1 MKQFKGFKPEAMQRI
16 AGTLGYQGDMQGF
29 NQYLNQNP
37 DKMQQM
43 GMYQQKALQMVNGG
57 MVQNFAN
64 GGDVDYSQ
72 YFDQE
77 GRLRKS
83 DGSLVPTFSQ
93 TRPDATTSASTVSA
107 SGSGQLSDMN
117 KFNQANQ
124 NAMKMGTGNPQSAT
138 YQASL
143 GPAATDQQVT
153 DTQLTEQ
160 AATGLVDP
168 RLQAT
173 QVTPEQ
179 MAAQQ
184 KEQRRVDTLAGAKAK
199 ETKDTTGQ
207 EVFEKPDLDPIN
219 MGYKPTPE
227 QIAEQKRINDAM
239 QKQFGEKGNP
249 DNFIPDFQSKI
260 DALVAAKDFKGAEA
274 LGQQLQN
281 NPAYKAFQ
289 KETDDYYKQLVQP
302 VEDEEPDYSTYFDD
316 QGIQRNIDGSVVKK
330 EVEKISRSPIVLN
343 TPDGSFT
350 FSSKVSGT
358 DSGNIYTIK
367 DSTGRPVATLEGE
380 EAFRKWAIDNNASAY
395 DPTKGAPEKVNTDE
409 MLEGLSWANHSQK
422 GIDMLLESGKLPSD
436 EMFIKTTNP
445 DGTESLTPD
454 PSKYTVSGGEENWIF
469 TFEDGTSTVVNRY
482 DLKKAK
488 KTLADEIT
496 PVISKLKESG
506 FEEKTKT
513 FKSNQDSYRK
523 YITDES
529 EKGVTTDIEN
539 IEKEYNKTVK
549 NIESKKLEV
558 SRLTALA
565 KKDPDTTLLDDE
577 GKPKLDEDGNEIRV
591 NSYYQELLDKKVEE
605 LADDMERQ
613 ADLAPVYQSTQRT
626 VKDLTKERFQD
637 PASAIT
643 EEAGTKVIADKID
656 VQPDQFIEKGTGQLD
671 SVAQG
676 DTTAAKAFD
685 ADAPDTVSEQTYD
698 GREITDTAEEKLK
711 KLEAQTQDTLTRE
724 VVGQK
729 GDLRYDSKADE
740 SLKVAED
747 RILKAINPT
756 DLEVTANQL
765 AEVKGKDLKAIEAS
779 ISVSDRLKKIVAQT
793 RTVDPKEL
801 PPPATISDNIMRS
814 VQAIKE
820 TDAGLSQET
829 TEYIAAKAE
838 AFTVSSGTLAV
849 AMQGDVTAQATVQ
862 GQLSELMK
870 SFDNGTP
877 AWAAGAMRTANAVML
892 SRGMGNSSMAAAAIV
907 QAAMESAIPI
917 AKQDAQVYA
926 EMGMANLDN
935 QQKVSLANAAAQ
947 QGLSLQN
954 LSNEQQ
960 MNLQNSAQAFDL
972 QKVNLSNRQSVELA
986 NSQIRA
992 TLQGKVLDNTQQSN
1006 IVTAA
1011 RYAEQANINLSN
1023 KQQAVLQDNVGALQT
1038 NLADAGAKQQSYITS
1053 ANLASALQGQ
1063 VLTNDQ
1069 QVAISKAA
1077 RYSDAANLNFTS
1089 DQQEILHNSS
1099 LMQSIGLAELNTTE
1113 AATLQNAANF
1123 ASLDIAELSNAQQA
1137 QVLNAQN
1144 FLQLDLANLSNEQ
1157 QVAIFKAQAIQQTLL
1172 SDQAS
1177 ANASEQ
1183 FNATS
1188 EMQVDQFNANLKT
1201 QVEQFNKAQQTAIS
1215 QFNAGQDNA
1224 MEQFNVA
1231 QANAA
1236 DQFNAQNEL
1245 VIAQSNVTWRR
1256 EVATADT
1263 AAQNRANEIN
1273 AKNTL
1278 DIQNQAYDNMWQHYG
1293 DQMSNAYNSAE
1304 SEAGRASSYAIAQL
1318 SASAEA
1324 NKAAATRNA
1333 GNAKSLGNLAATI
1346 LTGDLSGGILKGLF

>member
-16 AGTLGYQGDMQGF
+16 AGTLGYQGDMGGF
-29 NQYLNQNP
+29 NDYLNQNP

-43 GMYQQKALQMVNGG
+43 GMYQQKALQMVKGG
-57 MVQNFAN
+57 MVQYFAN
-64 GGDVDYSQ
+64 GGNVDYTK
-72 YFDQE
+72 YFDDQ
-77 GRLRKS
+77 GILRNT
-83 DGSLVPTFSQ
+83 DGSKASQ
-93 TRPDATTSASTVSA
+93 SIAQPAVQAETQPAAQSAIQPVTE
-107 SGSGQLSDMN
+107 GQL
-117 KFNQANQ
+117 
-124 NAMKMGTGNPQSAT
+124 
-138 YQASL
+138 
-143 GPAATDQQVT
+143 
-153 DTQLTEQ
+153 
-160 AATGLVDP
+160 
-168 RLQAT
+168 
-173 QVTPEQ
+173 
-179 MAAQQ
+179 
-184 KEQRRVDTLAGAKAK
+184 RVDTLAGQQPVAQPVAQPVEQPVQKDVIQPALETIIDPREEIDPIQSPIETLPIDPIKELPIEQPILPDPDQYDPTTGPPKMKEGLREVVKDETIFDAEAYMDANPEVRESYEDGGRTPYDSYIKYGKAEGKEFPIDEIKLEELYPVYAKAK
-199 ETKDTTGQ
+199 KKFET
-207 EVFEKPDLDPIN
+207 E
-219 MGYKPTPE
+219 
-227 QIAEQKRINDAM
+227 
-239 QKQFGEKGNP
+239 
-249 DNFIPDFQSKI
+249 
-260 DALVAAKDFKGAEA
+260 
-274 LGQQLQN
+274 
-281 NPAYKAFQ
+281 
-289 KETDDYYKQLVQP
+289 
-302 VEDEEPDYSTYFDD
+302 EDIY
-316 QGIQRNIDGSVVKK
+316 RNY
-330 EVEKISRSPIVLN
+330 L
-343 TPDGSFT
+343 
-350 FSSKVSGT
+350 
-358 DSGNIYTIK
+358 
-367 DSTGRPVATLEGE
+367 GE
-380 EAFRKWAIDNNASAY
+380 E
-395 DPTKGAPEKVNTDE
+395 
-409 MLEGLSWANHSQK
+409 
-422 GIDMLLESGKLPSD
+422 
-436 EMFIKTTNP
+436 TT
-445 DGTESLTPD
+445 
-454 PSKYTVSGGEENWIF
+454 
-469 TFEDGTSTVVNRY
+469 
-482 DLKKAK
+482 
-488 KTLADEIT
+488 
-496 PVISKLKESG
+496 
-506 FEEKTKT
+506 
-513 FKSNQDSYRK
+513 
-523 YITDES
+523 
-529 EKGVTTDIEN
+529 KGVTTDIEN
-539 IEKEYNKTVK
+539 IEEEYNKTVR
-549 NIESKKLEV
+549 NIQSKKLEV
-558 SRLTALA
+558 SRLTVLA

-577 GKPKLDEDGNEIRV
+577 GKPQLDKDGNEIKV
-591 NSYYQELLDKKVEE
+591 NSYYQELLDNKVEE

-613 ADLAPVYQSTQRT
+613 ADLAPVYQSTQKT
-626 VKDLTKERFQD
+626 VKDLTKDRYTAKVGD
-637 PASAIT
+637 PDFAIS
-643 EEAGTKVIADKID
+643 EDKGTKVIADKINVED
-656 VQPDQFIEKGTGQLD
+656 NQFIKEGTGQLD

-711 KLEAQTQDTLTRE
+711 KLKAQTQDTLTRE
-724 VVGQK
+724 VVGQE
-729 GDLRYDSKADE
+729 GDLRDDSKADE

-756 DLEVTANQL
+756 DLEVTTSQL
-765 AEVKGKDLKAIEAS
+765 ADVKGKDLKAIEAS

-907 QAAMESAIPI
+907 QAAMESALPI
-917 AKQDAQVYA
+917 ATQDAQVYA
-926 EMGMANLDN
+926 AMGMANLDN

-960 MNLQNSAQAFDL
+960 MNLQNSVQAFDL

-986 NSQIRA
+986 NSTIRA

-1011 RYAEQANINLSN
+1011 RYAEQGNINLSN

-1069 QVAISKAA
+1069 QVAISNAA

-1099 LMQSIGLAELNTTE
+1099 LMQSIGLAELSSSQS
-1113 AATLQNAANF
+1113 ATLQNAANF

-1157 QVAIFKAQAIQQTLL
+1157 QVAIFKAQAVQQTLL

-1231 QANAA
+1231 QSNAA

-1245 VIAQSNVTWRR
+1245 VIAQSNATWRR

-1293 DQMSNAYNSAE
+1293 DQMDNAYKSAE
-1304 SEAGRASSYAIAQL
+1304 NEADRAGNYAIAQL
-1318 SASAEA
+1318 QATTAQNE
-1324 NKAAATRNA
+1324 AAATRNA
-1333 GNAKSLGNLAATI
+1333 GAAKSLGALAGTL
-1346 LTGDLSGGILKGLF
+1346 LTSDLSGGILGGLF

>member
-29 NQYLNQNP
+29 NEYLNQNP

-77 GRLRKS
+77 GRLRNN
-83 DGSLVPTFSQ
+83 DGSLVSASNQ
-93 TRPDATTSASTVSA
+93 TQSAATTPASTTP
-107 SGSGQLSDMN
+107 Q
-117 KFNQANQ
+117 
-124 NAMKMGTGNPQSAT
+124 MGTGDPRSAT

-143 GPAATDQQVT
+143 GPAGTPTETIAKDRDAPKIYQSADMVPIYDRQGNITGYGPSVTSDGTGVSQQPVKGM
-153 DTQLTEQ
+153 
-160 AATGLVDP
+160 ADP
-168 RLQAT
+168 RDTTADT
-173 QVTPEQ
+173 TTVTP
-179 MAAQQ
+179 AQT
-184 KEQRRVDTLAGAKAK
+184 RVDTLAGAKAK
-199 ETKDTTGQ
+199 AQQEQVTPVDTTTTTP
-207 EVFEKPDLDPIN
+207 VDTAITTVVEK
-219 MGYKPTPE
+219 
-227 QIAEQKRINDAM
+227 
-239 QKQFGEKGNP
+239 EK
-249 DNFIPDFQSKI
+249 
-260 DALVAAKDFKGAEA
+260 
-274 LGQQLQN
+274 
-281 NPAYKAFQ
+281 
-289 KETDDYYKQLVQP
+289 
-302 VEDEEPDYSTYFDD
+302 EPDYSTYFDD
-316 QGIQRNIDGSVVKK
+316 QGIQRNMDGSVVKK
-330 EVEKISRSPIVLN
+330 EVQKISRSPIVLN

-350 FSSKVSGT
+350 YSSTVSGT

-380 EAFRKWAIDNNASAY
+380 EEFRKWAIDNNASAY

-409 MLEGLSWANHSQK
+409 MLEGLSWAKHSQK

-436 EMFIKTTNP
+436 EMFIKTKNP
-445 DGTESLTPD
+445 DGTETLTPNPD
-454 PSKYTVSGGEENWIF
+454 KYEVSGGRENWIF

-482 DLKKAK
+482 DLSKAK
-488 KTLADEIT
+488 KTLANEIT

-506 FEEKTKT
+506 FEEKIKAFKT
-513 FKSNQDSYRK
+513 NQDEYRK
-523 YITDES
+523 YIADES
-529 EKGVTTDIEN
+529 ATGVTTDIEN
-539 IEKEYNKTVK
+539 IKEEYNKTVK

-558 SRLTALA
+558 SRLTVLA
-565 KKDPDTTLLDDE
+565 KKDPDTTLLDDK
-577 GKPKLDEDGNEIRV
+577 GKPQLDEDGNEIKV
-591 NSYYQELLDKKVEE
+591 NSYYQELLDNKVEE

-613 ADLAPVYQSTQRT
+613 ADLAPVYQSTQKT

-643 EEAGTKVIADKID
+643 EEAGTKVIADKIKVED
-656 VQPDQFIEKGTGQLD
+656 NQFIKEGTGQVD

-676 DTTAAKAFD
+676 VTSDAKSFD
-685 ADAPDTVSEQTYD
+685 ADASDTVSEQTYD
-698 GREITDTAEEKLK
+698 GKEITDTAEEKLK
-711 KLEAQTQDTLTRE
+711 NLEAQTQDTLTRE
-724 VVGQK
+724 VRGQK
-729 GDLRYDSKADE
+729 GDLRDDSKADE
-740 SLKVAED
+740 TLKVVED

-756 DLEVTANQL
+756 DLEVTTKQI
-765 AEVKGKDLKAIEAS
+765 AEVKGKDLKAIEAN
-779 ISVSDRLKKIVAQT
+779 IAVSDRLKKIVAQT
-793 RTVDPKEL
+793 STVDPKEL
-801 PPPATISDNIMRS
+801 PPPAKISDSIMRS
-814 VQAIKE
+814 VQAMKE
-820 TDAGLSQET
+820 TDTGLSDET
-829 TEYIAAKAE
+829 TDYIAAKME

-862 GQLSELMK
+862 GQLSSLMK

-877 AWAAGAMRTANAVML
+877 AWAAGAIRAANEAML
-892 SRGMGNSSMAAAAIV
+892 SRGMAASSMAAAAIV
-907 QAAMESAIPI
+907 QAAMESALPI
-917 AKQDAQVYA
+917 AQQDAQVYA
-926 EMGMANLDN
+926 AMGMANLDN

-960 MNLQNSAQAFDL
+960 MNLQNSVQAFDL

-986 NSQIRA
+986 NAQIR
-992 TLQGKVLDNTQQSN
+992 TSLQGKVLDNTQQSN
-1006 IVTAA
+1006 IITAA
-1011 RYAEQANINLSN
+1011 RYAEQANVNLSN
-1023 KQQAVLQDNVGALQT
+1023 KQQAVLQDNVGSLQT
-1038 NLADAGAKQQSYITS
+1038 NLANASNKQQSYITS

-1069 QVAISKAA
+1069 QVAINTAA

-1099 LMQSIGLAELNTTE
+1099 LMQSIGLAELNTTQ

-1123 ASLDIAELSNAQQA
+1123 ASMDMAELSNAQQA

-1157 QVAIFKAQAIQQTLL
+1157 QVAIFKAQAVQQTLL

-1177 ANASEQ
+1177 VNASEQ

-1188 EMQVDQFNANLKT
+1188 QMQVDQFNANLKT
-1201 QVEQFNKAQQTAIS
+1201 QVDQFNKAQQTAIS

-1231 QANAA
+1231 QSNAA

-1245 VIAQSNVTWRR
+1245 VIAQSNATWRR

-1293 DQMSNAYNSAE
+1293 DQMDNAYKSAE
-1304 SEAGRASSYAIAQL
+1304 SEADRASSYAIAQL
-1318 SASAEA
+1318 DADADA
-1324 NKAAATRNA
+1324 NAAAAVRNA
-1333 GNAKSLGNLAATI
+1333 GAAASLGQLAGTL
-1346 LTGDLSGGILKGLF
+1346 LTSDLSTGILGSFGLDS

>member
-1 MKQFKGFKPEAMQRI
+1 MQQFKGFKPEAMQRI

-77 GRLRKS
+77 GRLRNS

-93 TRPDATTSASTVSA
+93 TRPDATTPASTVPASGSNLPKAGDFAASKTSASTTP
-107 SGSGQLSDMN
+107 Q
-117 KFNQANQ
+117 
-124 NAMKMGTGNPQSAT
+124 MGTGDPQSDT
-138 YQASL
+138 YQDSL
-143 GPAATDQQVT
+143 GPAAVDKKSTLVKDS
-153 DTQLTEQ
+153 
-160 AATGLVDP
+160 ATSLVDP
-168 RLQAT
+168 RLEDT
-173 QVTPEQ
+173 QLPKDTTTVTP
-179 MAAQQ
+179 AQT
-184 KEQRRVDTLAGAKAK
+184 RVDTLAGAKAK
-199 ETKDTTGQ
+199 ETKYTTGQ
-207 EVFEKPDLDPIN
+207 EAFKPVDTTTTTPVDTAITPAVEEEEK
-219 MGYKPTPE
+219 
-227 QIAEQKRINDAM
+227 
-239 QKQFGEKGNP
+239 
-249 DNFIPDFQSKI
+249 
-260 DALVAAKDFKGAEA
+260 
-274 LGQQLQN
+274 
-281 NPAYKAFQ
+281 
-289 KETDDYYKQLVQP
+289 
-302 VEDEEPDYSTYFDD
+302 EPDYSTFFDD
-316 QGIQRNIDGSVVKK
+316 AGNERNMDGSLVTEGK
-330 EVEKISRSPIVLN
+330 EFRKITTYPTVFN
-343 TPDGSFT
+343 TADNSYSL
-350 FSSKVSGT
+350 SSYDSGT
-358 DSGNIYTIK
+358 DDGIIYTLK
-367 DSTGRPVATLEGE
+367 DSTGRPLETEFKGMQE
-380 EAFRKWAIDNNASAY
+380 LLDWAKANNATGY
-395 DPTKGAPEKVNTDE
+395 DPKQGAPKMAEDVVEPVMDE
-409 MLEGLSWANHSQK
+409 TIFDAEAYMDANPEVRASYEATPPGRTPYESYVRYGKDQGK
-422 GIDMLLESGKLPSD
+422 EFPIDE
-436 EMFIKTTNP
+436 
-445 DGTESLTPD
+445 
-454 PSKYTVSGGEENWIF
+454 V
-469 TFEDGTSTVVNRY
+469 
-482 DLKKAK
+482 
-488 KTLADEIT
+488 
-496 PVISKLKESG
+496 KLKELYPEYATAKKA
-506 FEEKTKT
+506 FE
-513 FKSNQDSYRK
+513 SNQDTYRK

-529 EKGVTTDIEN
+529 AKGVTTDIEN
-539 IEKEYNKTVK
+539 IEEEYNKTVK
-549 NIESKKLEV
+549 NIQSKKLEV

-577 GKPKLDEDGNEIRV
+577 GKPQLDEDGNEIKV
-591 NSYYQELLDKKVEE
+591 NSYYQELLDNKVEE

-643 EEAGTKVIADKID
+643 EEAGTKVMADKIKVED
-656 VQPDQFIEKGTGQLD
+656 NQFIKEGTGQLD

-676 DTTAAKAFD
+676 VTSDAKSFD
-685 ADAPDTVSEQTYD
+685 ASGPDTVSEQTYD
-698 GREITDTAEEKLK
+698 GEEVTDTAEEKLK

-724 VVGQK
+724 VVGQTDTIRSL
-729 GDLRYDSKADE
+729 GQADDAI
-740 SLKVAED
+740 KVAAN
-747 RILKAINPT
+747 RIERAVNPI

-765 AEVKGKDLKAIEAS
+765 AEVKGKDRVAIEAN
-779 ISVSDRLKKIVAQT
+779 IAVSDRLKKIVAQT
-793 RTVDPKEL
+793 SVVDPKEL
-801 PPPATISDNIMRS
+801 PPPAKISDSIMRS
-814 VQAIKE
+814 VQAMKE
-820 TDAGLSQET
+820 TDTGLSGET
-829 TEYIAAKAE
+829 TDYIAAKME

-862 GQLSELMK
+862 GQLSSLMK

-877 AWAAGAMRTANAVML
+877 AWAAGAIRAANEAML
-892 SRGMGNSSMAAAAIV
+892 SRGMAASSMAAAAIV
-907 QAAMESAIPI
+907 QAAMESALPI
-917 AKQDAQVYA
+917 AQQDAQVYA
-926 EMGMANLDN
+926 AMGMANLDN

-960 MNLQNSAQAFDL
+960 MNLQNSVQAFDL

-986 NSQIRA
+986 NAQIR
-992 TLQGKVLDNTQQSN
+992 TSLQGKVLDNTQQSN
-1006 IVTAA
+1006 IITAA

-1038 NLADAGAKQQSYITS
+1038 NLADASAKQQSYITS

-1069 QVAISKAA
+1069 QVAISRAA

-1089 DQQEILHNSS
+1089 DQQEVLHNSS
-1099 LMQSIGLAELNTTE
+1099 LMQSIGLAELNTTQ

-1123 ASLDIAELSNAQQA
+1123 ANMDMAELSNAQQA

-1157 QVAIFKAQAIQQTLL
+1157 QVAIFKAQAVQQTLL

-1177 ANASEQ
+1177 VNASEQ

-1201 QVEQFNKAQQTAIS
+1201 QVDQFNKAQQTAIS

-1231 QANAA
+1231 QSNAA

-1245 VIAQSNVTWRR
+1245 VIAQSNATWRR

-1293 DQMSNAYNSAE
+1293 DQMDNAYKSAE
-1304 SEAGRASSYAIAQL
+1304 NEADRTGNYAIAQL
-1318 SASAEA
+1318 SATSTA
-1324 NKAAATRNA
+1324 NEAAALRNA
-1333 GNAKSLGNLAATI
+1333 GASKSIGSLAATL
-1346 LTGDLSGGILKGLF
+1346 LTSDLSKGILGSFGLGS

>member
-29 NQYLNQNP
+29 NEYLNQNP

-77 GRLRKS
+77 GRLRNS

-93 TRPDATTSASTVSA
+93 TQPDATTPASTVPASGSSLPEAGGFAASKTSASTIPT
-107 SGSGQLSDMN
+107 SGSSQID
-117 KFNQANQ
+117 
-124 NAMKMGTGNPQSAT
+124 
-138 YQASL
+138 
-143 GPAATDQQVT
+143 AAIAKSQQP
-153 DTQLTEQ
+153 
-160 AATGLVDP
+160 ATGMVDP
-168 RLQAT
+168 RDTEAT
-173 QVTPEQ
+173 DTTTVAPTQT
-179 MAAQQ
+179 
-184 KEQRRVDTLAGAKAK
+184 RVDTLAGAKAK
-199 ETKDTTGQ
+199 TQQEQVTPVDTTTTTPVDTAITPVV
-207 EVFEKPDLDPIN
+207 EEEK
-219 MGYKPTPE
+219 
-227 QIAEQKRINDAM
+227 
-239 QKQFGEKGNP
+239 
-249 DNFIPDFQSKI
+249 
-260 DALVAAKDFKGAEA
+260 
-274 LGQQLQN
+274 
-281 NPAYKAFQ
+281 
-289 KETDDYYKQLVQP
+289 
-302 VEDEEPDYSTYFDD
+302 EPDYSTYFDD
-316 QGIQRNIDGSVVKK
+316 QGIQRNMDGSVVKK
-330 EVEKISRSPIVLN
+330 EVEKISRSPVVLN

-436 EMFIKTTNP
+436 EMFNKLIGL
-445 DGTESLTPD
+445 DGTEKLVPNPD
-454 PSKYTVSGGEENWIF
+454 KYEVSGGRENWIF

-482 DLKKAK
+482 DLSKAK
-488 KTLADEIT
+488 KTLANEIT

-506 FEEKTKT
+506 FEEKTKA
-513 FKSNQDSYRK
+513 FKTNQDTYRK
-523 YITDES
+523 YIADES
-529 EKGVTTDIEN
+529 ATGVTTDIEN
-539 IEKEYNKTVK
+539 IEEEYNKTVK

-577 GKPKLDEDGNEIRV
+577 GKPQLDEDGNEIRV
-591 NSYYQELLDKKVEE
+591 NSYYQELLDSKVEE

-613 ADLAPVYQSTQRT
+613 ADLAPVYTATQKT
-626 VKDLTKERFQD
+626 VKDLTKDRFTD

-643 EEAGTKVIADKID
+643 EEAGTKVIADKIKVED
-656 VQPDQFIEKGTGQLD
+656 NQFIKEGTGQVD

-676 DTTAAKAFD
+676 VTSDAKAFD
-685 ADAPDTVSEQTYD
+685 ADTSDTVAEQTYD
-698 GREITDTAEEKLK
+698 GEKVTDTAEEKLK
-711 KLEAQTQDTLTRE
+711 KLKAQTQDTVTRE
-724 VVGQK
+724 VVGQT
-729 GDLRYDSKADE
+729 GTIREEGQADDAI
-740 SLKVAED
+740 KIAAD
-747 RILKAINPT
+747 RIERAVNPT
-756 DLEVTANQL
+756 DLEVTAKQI
-765 AEVKGKDLKAIEAS
+765 AEVKGKDLKAIEAN
-779 ISVSDRLKKIVAQT
+779 IAVSDRLKKIVAQT
-793 RTVDPKEL
+793 STVDPKEL
-801 PPPATISDNIMRS
+801 PPPAKISDSIMRS
-814 VQAIKE
+814 VQAMKE
-820 TDAGLSQET
+820 TDTGLSDET
-829 TEYIAAKAE
+829 TDYIAAKME

-862 GQLSELMK
+862 GQLSSLMK

-877 AWAAGAMRTANAVML
+877 AWAAGAIRAANEAML
-892 SRGMGNSSMAAAAIV
+892 SRGMAASSMAAAAIV
-907 QAAMESAIPI
+907 QAAMESALPI
-917 AKQDAQVYA
+917 AQQDAQVYA
-926 EMGMANLDN
+926 AMGMANLDN

-960 MNLQNSAQAFDL
+960 MNLQNSVQAFDL

-986 NSQIRA
+986 NAQIRT

-1006 IVTAA
+1006 IITAA

-1038 NLADAGAKQQSYITS
+1038 NLADASAKQQSYITS

-1069 QVAISKAA
+1069 QVAISNAA

-1099 LMQSIGLAELNTTE
+1099 LMQSIGLAELNTTQ

-1123 ASLDIAELSNAQQA
+1123 ASMDMAELSNAQQA

-1177 ANASEQ
+1177 VNASEQ

-1188 EMQVDQFNANLKT
+1188 QMQVDQFNANLKT
-1201 QVEQFNKAQQTAIS
+1201 QVDQFNKAQQTAIS

-1231 QANAA
+1231 QSNAA

-1245 VIAQSNVTWRR
+1245 VIAQSNATWRR

-1293 DQMSNAYNSAE
+1293 DQMDKAWKSAE
-1304 SEAGRASSYAIAQL
+1304 SEAERAADYAVAQL
-1318 SASAEA
+1318 GADAEA
-1324 NKAAATRNA
+1324 NKAAAARDA
-1333 GNAKSLGNLAATI
+1333 GNAKSLGNLAATL
-1346 LTGDLSGGILKGLF
+1346 LTSDLSNIGIF